1 MAQVSSA
8 VFFYFF
14 QLYVQ
19 LCYGNST
26 RTPCENV

>member
-14 QLYVQ
+14 SALRTT
-19 LCYGNST
+19 LLREFNS
-26 RTPCENV
+26 NSV